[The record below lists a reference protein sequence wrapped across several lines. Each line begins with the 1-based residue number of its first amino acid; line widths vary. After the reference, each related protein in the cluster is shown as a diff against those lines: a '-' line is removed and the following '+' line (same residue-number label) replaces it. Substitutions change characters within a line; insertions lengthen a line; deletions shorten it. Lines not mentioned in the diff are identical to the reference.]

1 MACFHVYWL
10 YLGLAERVIL
20 QGRRFPMWTLHGS
33 DVPSHGACRRQWK
46 YKMSTLRER
55 ESQSLFTYSHTSA
68 RTVCLSLCGVK
79 ANVLGQRTVTEQ
91 MLLAEPVTHSNLA
104 NFPAEICVQLSHGFA
119 SFTHFCVFK
128 HLQMLEDGI
137 VERNK
142 EEQSTG
148 DGGWWHCPRFSCTS
162 RKGGEAISPSQ
173 TLNSANS
180 LHLCLKAHRSCL
192 ETLSSKIVFNSALR

>member
-1 MACFHVYWL
+1 MYSDCILVLQKEASFRNIDLPCEFCMGRMFHHTEH
-10 YLGLAERVIL
+10 AEDSKDTKCPL
-20 QGRRFPMWTLHGS
+20 
-33 DVPSHGACRRQWK
+33 C
-46 YKMSTLRER
+46 ER

-68 RTVCLSLCGVK
+68 RTVCLSLGGVK
-79 ANVLGQRTVTEQ
+79 ANVLGQRRTVTEQ
-91 MLLAEPVTHSNLA
+91 MLLAECVTHSNLA

-119 SFTHFCVFK
+119 SFNHFCVFK
-128 HLQMLEDGI
+128 HLQMLEDRI

-142 EEQSTG
+142 EEKSTG
-148 DGGWWHCPRFSCTS
+148 GGGWWHCPQFSCTS

-192 ETLSSKIVFNSALR
+192 ETLSSKILFSSILR